1 MNHSEPQNNLIN
13 WVIFFFMSSTCICR
27 HLSTFKRKERTQQT
41 YDVTMKR
48 SYNCALKKSSSN
60 LLHIRIGMFFLC
72 RHFISCRHYQA
83 WRSAFNLFSS
93 PSNFTGNKTILYNN
107 ISLMKLNCNIVW
119 GNILQSLKKNKKKM
133 TFSRTMFLKI
143 KF

>member
-1 MNHSEPQNNLIN
+1 MSH
-13 WVIFFFMSSTCICR
+13 FFSMSSTCIWR
-27 HLSTFKRKERTQQT
+27 HLSTFKKREERTQQT
-41 YDVTMKR
+41 YDVTMKKILQLCTQEKFFKLVTHKNR
-48 SYNCALKKSSSN
+48 
-60 LLHIRIGMFFLC
+60 HVFFLC